1 MLGNLDM
8 HIKTL
13 FVALSFL
20 SLSACQTLD
29 SAMSATDGILNKTGD
44 ILSGDFRGL
53 GPAKKATLSEIWRDW
68 QQNEITAKRKWDAQ
82 RLEVP
87 GIITRITKTGEVI
100 SQNQIAIIF
109 KDPSNSKCKGQGL
122 TRDDLKVNTDKIS
135 SLKVGDRITVTGVL
149 GTTESKWAT
158 QGECWFSFDK
168 AEIVKAAK

>member
-1 MLGNLDM
+1 MYVKTSIAGLGIVLL
-8 HIKTL
+8 TG
-13 FVALSFL
+13 
-20 SLSACQTLD
+20 CQVVD

-53 GPAKKATLSEIWRDW
+53 APAKKATLSEIWKDW
-68 QQNEITAKRKWDAQ
+68 QQNEITAKRKWDSQ

-87 GIITRITKTGEVI
+87 GIVTRITKTGDVVF
-100 SQNQIAIIF
+100 QNQIAVIF
-109 KDPSNSKCKGQGL
+109 KDPVNSKCKGQGL

-149 GTTESKWAT
+149 GTTESKWSE

-168 AEIVKAAK
+168 VEIVKNPK